1 MLIEYALY
9 GMFLLAIVLAT
20 VAQIRVSTVFRRFS
34 RVATASGR
42 RAEEIALEMLR
53 GAGIYNVRVERIRG
67 HLTDHYDPT
76 TQVLRLSDTVYGQRT
91 AAAVGVAAHE
101 AGHAIQ
107 HATAYGPL
115 RFRTRLVPLASFAS
129 NTSWILILIGSLI
142 MGFVGLFGGIGYYLM
157 LAGIGLFSVTTLFQ
171 LATLPCEFDASRRAL
186 TAMEGMGYFSNR
198 ELSDAKKVLSA
209 AAMTY
214 VAALLVS
221 MLQLL
226 RLIVMIRRDD

>member
-1 MLIEYALY
+1 MLIEYTLY
-9 GMFLLAIVLAT
+9 GLFLLAIVFSA
-20 VAQIRVSTVFRRFS
+20 VAQIRVSTVFHRFS

-42 RAEEIALEMLR
+42 RAEEVALEMLHS
-53 GAGIYNVRVERIRG
+53 AGIYHVRVERVRG

-76 TQVLRLSDTVYGQRT
+76 TGILRLSDTVYGQRT
-91 AAAVGVAAHE
+91 AAAIGVAAHE

-107 HATAYGPL
+107 HATEYGPL
-115 RFRTRLVPLASFAS
+115 RFRTRLVPIASFAS
-129 NTSWILILIGSLI
+129 NTSWILIFMGALI
-142 MGFVGLFGGIGYYLM
+142 MGFAGLFGGIGYYLM
-157 LAGIGLFSVTTLFQ
+157 LGGIGLFSVTTLFQ

-186 TAMEGMGYFSNR
+186 VAMRGMGYFSER
-198 ELSDAKKVLSA
+198 ELSDSKKVLSC

-221 MLQLL
+221 ILQLL